1 MTEFINDRDRSWHES
16 LWLTAQPL
24 NLSVQMLDHVLIKHL
39 LKDESGYWHM
49 DQVESN
55 G

>member
-1 MTEFINDRDRSWHES
+1 MAETDPGMNYSGS
-16 LWLTAQPL
+16 TAQLL
-24 NLSVQMLDHVLIKHL
+24 NLSVQMLDHVLIKNL